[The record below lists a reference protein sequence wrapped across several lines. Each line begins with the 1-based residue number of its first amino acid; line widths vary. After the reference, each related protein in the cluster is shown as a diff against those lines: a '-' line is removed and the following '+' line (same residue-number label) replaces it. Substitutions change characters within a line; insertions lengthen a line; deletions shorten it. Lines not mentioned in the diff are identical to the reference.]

1 MTTLK
6 GPGEAQTYDGKHFT
20 ISLSESNFLH
30 PSALSL
36 SMGRVTSTPGHN
48 PGS

>member
-20 ISLSESNFLH
+20 ISLSEST
-30 PSALSL
+30 SYIRALSL
-36 SMGRVTSTPGHN
+36 LMGRVTSTP
-48 PGS
+48 